1 MNRSWEG
8 KGTYR
13 NFEIKPGL
21 HRSCATR
28 WPRIGLK
35 NLRQLLNE
43 SCFPRVHISAM
54 SFYCL
59 LAPETFPLTL
69 ITLWLTWFWFSTVKA
84 MVQIYNNKIFQS
96 CDAIVVL
103 L

>member
-1 MNRSWEG
+1 
-8 KGTYR
+8 
-13 NFEIKPGL
+13 
-21 HRSCATR
+21 
-28 WPRIGLK
+28 
-35 NLRQLLNE
+35 
-43 SCFPRVHISAM
+43 M

-69 ITLWLTWFWFSTVKA
+69 ITLWLTWLWFSTVKA
-84 MVQIYNNKIFQS
+84 MVQIYNNKIYQS

>member
-43 SCFPRVHISAM
+43 SN
-54 SFYCL
+54 
-59 LAPETFPLTL
+59 APIKPTHDSDTHVFLVL
-69 ITLWLTWFWFSTVKA
+69 IYL
-84 MVQIYNNKIFQS
+84 Q
-96 CDAIVVL
+96 
-103 L
+103 